1 MAPVAASGAM
11 RLLLQDMPLE
21 VQRDLQALLCA
32 EPADEQDCRSQA
44 VIDAM
49 VESEREDYAAFQR
62 ARQARKIKKNPP
74 QKKYVEFADVA
85 RGDGEMISLRR
96 SPNGTLLW
104 GDDQL
109 AAFTQEHP
117 ALGR

>member
-1 MAPVAASGAM
+1 
-11 RLLLQDMPLE
+11 
-21 VQRDLQALLCA
+21 
-32 EPADEQDCRSQA
+32 
-44 VIDAM
+44 M
-49 VESEREDYAAFQR
+49 VDSEREDYAAFQR
-62 ARQARKIKKNPP
+62 AIREAKKKLKKKNPP

-104 GDDQL
+104 GDDQP

>member
-1 MAPVAASGAM
+1 
-11 RLLLQDMPLE
+11 
-21 VQRDLQALLCA
+21 
-32 EPADEQDCRSQA
+32 
-44 VIDAM
+44 M
-49 VESEREDYAAFQR
+49 VDSEREDYAAFQR
-62 ARQARKIKKNPP
+62 AIREAKKKLKKKNPP

-96 SPNGTLLW
+96 SPNRTLLW
-104 GDDQL
+104 GDDQP